1 MRAVQT
7 QCAAADGAASGA
19 SSGADSVTQ
28 FDANANDATDDWI
41 QITSTLKAL
50 LDDDSD
56 NSLDYSAADGADGG
70 NQTIAGGADQ
80 EATVLAD
87 AEIEIALSAFTTPGL
102 ANVVAELGEEI
113 DFSSIATGEEHLF
126 IINFS
131 ATQSAVVQY
140 TAGTGGDDTIAAAD
154 IQVLGIVTH
163 NDGTGLAAGNLTF

>member
-1 MRAVQT
+1 M
-7 QCAAADGAASGA
+7 
-19 SSGADSVTQ
+19 
-28 FDANANDATDDWI
+28 
-41 QITSTLKAL
+41 
-50 LDDDSD
+50 
-56 NSLDYSAADGADGG
+56 
-70 NQTIAGGADQ
+70 
-80 EATVLAD
+80 LAD

-102 ANVVAELGEEI
+102 ANVVAELSEEI

-140 TAGTGGDDTIAAAD
+140 TADTGGDDTITAAN